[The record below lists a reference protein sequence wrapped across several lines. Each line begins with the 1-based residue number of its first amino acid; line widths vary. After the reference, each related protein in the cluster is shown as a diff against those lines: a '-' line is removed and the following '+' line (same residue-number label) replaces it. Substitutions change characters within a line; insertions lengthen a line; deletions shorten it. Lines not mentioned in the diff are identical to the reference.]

1 MSRTQASATP
11 SNVFEPPTSQYTMN
25 IFSPV
30 SEVSFPTLHKD
41 IIASWTQE
49 FLEANE
55 SIEIQKKTDYGDM
68 STILKENSSIL
79 SDVLV
84 TSQLGFPD
92 VVYPDYSR
100 NEIYIKLCSG
110 DFSNLNV
117 GASQIISS
125 SGSGKNT
132 EVAVEL
138 RTNTGRCSSKSFLA
152 VLVNLK

>member
-1 MSRTQASATP
+1 MLLSNPNSSGMSRTQASATP

-30 SEVSFPTLHKD
+30 SEHPPTQGLGP
-41 IIASWTQE
+41 Q
-49 FLEANE
+49 NE

-132 EVAVEL
+132 EVAVDNPL
-138 RTNTGRCSSKSFLA
+138 
-152 VLVNLK
+152 